1 MSAST
6 VRNGISSVPEMVLS
20 QARRRPDAPAV
31 ACEGQLTT
39 YGELVRQAAG
49 IALALTRS
57 GVRPGAVVAIHLDR
71 GIGVLAAQLG
81 IWSTGGICLTL
92 PPDLPRGRLEAMVAD
107 AAPEA
112 VVGDFA
118 GGPDAGLPG
127 VPRVIDRAACAPAEP
142 DALGVPGGGAYLI
155 YTSGSTG
162 VPKGVLVGHD
172 SFALLARWHGD
183 TYGVTPA
190 DRAASIAAMSFD
202 AFMWE
207 TWPYLC
213 HGASIH
219 FAPGELKL
227 APWELGDW
235 YRAQAIDLA
244 FLPTPLAEA
253 YLRHGTHFGQ
263 LRCLLTGGDR
273 LRLRDGH
280 PLRRFV
286 NHYGPTET
294 TVVATSHEVAPTSTG
309 PVPIGRAI
317 GPARTMVADGT
328 AEAESGA
335 PGELLVG
342 GACLALGYW
351 RNQAATESGFVR
363 VGGSAQRWYRT
374 GDLVRRNDEGEL
386 EFLGRIDRQIK
397 VRGVRVEPGEI
408 EGVLG
413 RCPGVNDVVVD
424 WDQDEARLT
433 AYVVGDAHSDAPRS
447 AAALK
452 EFARRHLPAEMVPQH
467 YVFVGSIPM
476 TAHGKIDRTSLLR
489 HTR

>member
-1 MSAST
+1 M
-6 VRNGISSVPEMVLS
+6 RGNGIGSVPQMVLDR
-20 QARRRPDAPAV
+20 ARRQPDAPA
-31 ACEGQLTT
+31 AESAGGRSS
-39 YGELVRQAAG
+39 YRELVERAG
-49 IALALTRS
+49 GVALALTRS
-57 GVRPGAVVAIHLDR
+57 GVRPGAVVAVHMDR
-71 GIGVLAAQLG
+71 GTGVLTAQLG
-81 IWSTGGICLTL
+81 IWLMGGVCLTL
-92 PPDLPRGRLEAMVAD
+92 PPDTPRGRLEAILAD
-107 AAPEA
+107 AAPQA
-112 VVGDFA
+112 VVGDSS
-118 GGPDAGLPG
+118 GDAGADLPG
-127 VPRVIDRAACAPAEP
+127 VARVIDLAACGAAEP
-142 DALGVPGGGAYLI
+142 PTSGTTGGGAYLI
-155 YTSGSTG
+155 HTSGSTG

-172 SFALLARWHGD
+172 SFARLARWHGGA
-183 TYGVTPA
+183 YGVLPA
-190 DRAASIAAMSFD
+190 DRVSSIAAMSFD

-213 HGASIH
+213 HGASVH

-235 YRAQAIDLA
+235 YKARSIDLS

-317 GPARTMVADGT
+317 GPARTMVFDGERET
-328 AEAESGA
+328 AAGTE
-335 PGELLVG
+335 GELLVG
-342 GACLALGYW
+342 GGCLALGYW
-351 RNQAATESGFVR
+351 RNPAATERSFVR
-363 VGGSAQRWYRT
+363 VTGSDRTWYRT
-374 GDLVRRNDEGEL
+374 GDLVRRDDAGEL

-413 RCPGVNDVVVD
+413 RCPGVSDVVVD
-424 WDQDEARLT
+424 REPDGDRLT
-433 AYVVGDAHSDAPRS
+433 AYVVGDADGGAHSAS
-447 AAALK
+447 ALTR
-452 EFARRHLPAEMVPQH
+452 FVRRHLPAEMVPQN
-467 YVFVGSIPM
+467 YVFLDRIPM
-476 TAHGKIDRTSLLR
+476 TAHGKVDRASLLR
-489 HTR
+489 TP

>member
-1 MSAST
+1 MT
-6 VRNGISSVPEMVLS
+6 HRNGTGSVPDMVLA
-20 QARRRPDAPAV
+20 QARRQPDAPAT
-31 ACEGQLTT
+31 ACVGERITYRQLA
-39 YGELVRQAAG
+39 GRAAG
-49 IALALTRS
+49 IAAALTRS
-57 GVRPGAVVAIHLDR
+57 GVRPGAVVAVHTER
-71 GIGVLAAQLG
+71 GPGVLPAQLG
-81 IWSTGGICLTL
+81 VWLMGGICLTL
-92 PPDLPRGRLEAMVAD
+92 PCDLPRGRLEAILTD
-107 AAPEA
+107 AAPQA
-112 VVGDFA
+112 VVGGPC
-118 GGPDAGLPG
+118 GGPEADVPG
-127 VPRVIDRAACAPAEP
+127 VARVIDPAACATADPEALAPAG
-142 DALGVPGGGAYLI
+142 DSAYLI

-162 VPKGVLVGHD
+162 APKGVLVGHEF
-172 SFALLARWHGD
+172 FALLARWHGG
-183 TYGVTPA
+183 YGVTPA
-190 DRAASIAAMSFD
+190 DRASSIAALSFD

-213 HGASIH
+213 HGASVH

-235 YRAQAIDLA
+235 YREQGIGLS

-273 LRLRDGH
+273 LRLWDGH

-309 PVPIGRAI
+309 AVPIGWAI
-317 GPARTMVADGT
+317 GTARTMVFDGERET
-328 AEAESGA
+328 APAA
-335 PGELLVG
+335 AGELLVG

-351 RNQAATESGFVR
+351 GNPAATQRSFVR
-363 VGGSAQRWYRT
+363 VTGSGDRWYRT

-413 RCPGVNDVVVD
+413 RYPGASDVVVD
-424 WDQDEARLT
+424 WDQDGARLT
-433 AYVVGDAHSDAPRS
+433 AYVVGGADGGEAHTRS
-447 AAALK
+447 GLTG
-452 EFARRHLPAEMVPQH
+452 FVRRHLPAEMVPQH
-467 YVFVGSIPM
+467 YVFLDRIPM
-476 TAHGKIDRTSLLR
+476 TAQGKVDRTALLR
-489 HTR
+489 TP

>member
-6 VRNGISSVPEMVLS
+6 GRNGIRSVPEMVLE
-20 QARRRPDAPAV
+20 QARRQPDAPALKSD
-31 ACEGQLTT
+31 GKRTT
-39 YGELVRQAAG
+39 YRALVERAAG
-49 IALALTRS
+49 LARALTRS
-57 GVRPGAVVAIHLDR
+57 GVRPGAVVAIHLER
-71 GIGVLAAQLG
+71 GVAVPAAQLG
-81 IWSTGGICLTL
+81 IWLMGGICLTL
-92 PPDLPRGRLEAMVAD
+92 PPGMPRGRLEAILAD

-112 VVGDFA
+112 VVGDSSGA
-118 GGPDAGLPG
+118 VDAELPG
-127 VPRVIDRAACAPAEP
+127 VPRVIDLAACAVVPP
-142 DALGVPGGGAYLI
+142 DASGVSAGSAYLI
-155 YTSGSTG
+155 HTSGSTG
-162 VPKGVLVGHD
+162 VPKGVLVGHE

-183 TYGVTPA
+183 TYGVTPG
-190 DRAASIAAMSFD
+190 DRASSIAAMSFD

-213 HGASIH
+213 HGASVH
-219 FAPGELKL
+219 FAPDELKL

-235 YRAQAIDLA
+235 YREQAIDLS

-253 YLRHGTHFGQ
+253 YLRHGTRFGQ

-273 LRLRDGH
+273 LRLWDGH

-294 TVVATSHEVAPTSTG
+294 TVVATSYEVAPRSTG

-317 GPARTMVADGT
+317 DSARTMVLDGQRQAGT
-328 AEAESGA
+328 GA
-335 PGELLVG
+335 AGELLVG

-351 RNQAATESGFVR
+351 RNRAATERSFVR
-363 VGGSAQRWYRT
+363 VTGSAGRWYRT

-413 RCPGVNDVVVD
+413 RYPGVNDVVVD
-424 WDQDEARLT
+424 WNQDQSLLT
-433 AYVVGDAHSDAPRS
+433 AYVVGAPDGVDRRS
-447 AAALK
+447 ASALK
-452 EFARRHLPAEMVPQH
+452 QFMLRHLPSEMVPQT
-467 YVFVGSIPM
+467 YVFVESIPM
-476 TAHGKIDRTSLLR
+476 TVHGKIDRISLLR
-489 HTR
+489 TP

>member
-1 MSAST
+1 
-6 VRNGISSVPEMVLS
+6 MVLD
-20 QARRRPDAPAV
+20 QARRQPDAPAV
-31 ACEGQLTT
+31 ECAGKSAT
-39 YGELVRQAAG
+39 YRELVRQAAG
-49 IALALTRS
+49 IALVLTRS
-57 GVRPGAVVAIHLDR
+57 GVRPGAVVAVHLDR
-71 GIGVLAAQLG
+71 GIGVPAAQLG
-81 IWSTGGICLTL
+81 IWLTGGICLTL
-92 PPDLPRGRLEAMVAD
+92 PPGMPRGRLERILAD

-112 VVGDFA
+112 AVGDSSGA
-118 GGPDAGLPG
+118 VEGELPG
-127 VPRVIDRAACAPAEP
+127 VSRMIDLAACAAVEP
-142 DALGVPGGGAYLI
+142 DVVVTPGDGAYLI

-190 DRAASIAAMSFD
+190 DRASSIAAMSFD

-213 HGASIH
+213 HGASVH
-219 FAPGELKL
+219 FAPEELKL

-235 YRAQAIDLA
+235 YREQAIDLS

-273 LRLRDGH
+273 LRLWDGH

-317 GPARTMVADGT
+317 GSARTMVFDGER
-328 AEAESGA
+328 EAGSGA
-335 PGELLVG
+335 TGELLVG
-342 GACLALGYW
+342 GGCLALGYW
-351 RNQAATESGFVR
+351 RNHAATERSFVR
-363 VGGSAQRWYRT
+363 VTGSARTWYRT
-374 GDLVRRNDEGEL
+374 GDLVRRNDGGEL

-413 RCPGVNDVVVD
+413 RYPGVNDVVVD
-424 WDQDEARLT
+424 WDPDEARLT
-433 AYVVGDAHSDAPRS
+433 AYVVGDVNGDDPRS
-447 AAALK
+447 SSALG
-452 EFARRHLPAEMVPQH
+452 EFVRRHLPGEMVPQN
-467 YVFVGSIPM
+467 YVFMDSIPM
-476 TAHGKIDRTSLLR
+476 TAHGKIDRASLLR
-489 HTR
+489 TP

>member
-1 MSAST
+1 MSAVT
-6 VRNGISSVPEMVLS
+6 HRNGAGSVPEMVLA
-20 QARRRPDAPAV
+20 QARRQPDAPA
-31 ACEGQLTT
+31 AEYLGERTT
-39 YGELVRQAAG
+39 YRQLAGRAAG
-49 IALALTRS
+49 IAAELTRS
-57 GVRPGAVVAIHLDR
+57 GVRPGAVVAVHTER
-71 GIGVLAAQLG
+71 GPGVLAAQLG
-81 IWSTGGICLTL
+81 VWLMGGVCLTL
-92 PPDLPRGRLEAMVAD
+92 PSDLPRGRLETILTD

-112 VVGDFA
+112 VVGGPR
-118 GGPDAGLPG
+118 GGPEAVAPG
-127 VPRVIDRAACAPAEP
+127 VPRVIDPAECAPAEP
-142 DALGVPGGGAYLI
+142 GALVPAGGGAYLI

-162 VPKGVLVGHD
+162 VPKGVLVGHE
-172 SFALLARWHGD
+172 SFALLARWHGG

-190 DRAASIAAMSFD
+190 DRASSIAALSFD

-213 HGASIH
+213 HGASVH
-219 FAPGELKL
+219 FAPAELKL

-235 YRAQAIDLA
+235 YREQGIGLS

-273 LRLRDGH
+273 LRLWDGH

-309 PVPIGRAI
+309 AVPIGRAI
-317 GPARTMVADGT
+317 GPSRTMVVDGERET
-328 AEAESGA
+328 APGA
-335 PGELLVG
+335 AGELLVG

-351 RNQAATESGFVR
+351 GNPAATERSFVR
-363 VGGSAQRWYRT
+363 LTGSGDRWYRT

-408 EGVLG
+408 EAVLG
-413 RCPGVNDVVVD
+413 RCPGVSDVVVD
-424 WDQDEARLT
+424 WDQDAARLT
-433 AYVVGDAHSDAPRS
+433 AYVVGGADGGDAHAAS
-447 AAALK
+447 ALTG
-452 EFARRHLPAEMVPQH
+452 FARRQLPAEMVPQH
-467 YVFVGSIPM
+467 YVFLDRIPM
-476 TAHGKIDRTSLLR
+476 TAHGKVDRTALVR
-489 HTR
+489 TP

>member
-1 MSAST
+1 MNTPTGRAGT
-6 VRNGISSVPEMVLS
+6 GSVAEMVLE
-20 QARRRPDAPAV
+20 QARRQPDAPAL
-31 ACEGQLTT
+31 EGGGKPAT
-39 YGELVRQAAG
+39 YRALVTRAAG
-49 IALALTRS
+49 VARALTRS

-71 GIGVLAAQLG
+71 GVAVPAAQLG
-81 IWSTGGICLTL
+81 VWLMGGICLTL
-92 PPDLPRGRLEAMVAD
+92 PPGMPHGRLEAILAD

-112 VVGDFA
+112 VVADSSGAADT
-118 GGPDAGLPG
+118 DLPG
-127 VPRVIDRAACAPAEP
+127 VPRVIDLAACAGVEP
-142 DALGVPGGGAYLI
+142 EAPGAPGAGAYLV

-162 VPKGVLVGHD
+162 VPKGVLVGHE

-183 TYGVTPA
+183 TYDVTPA
-190 DRAASIAAMSFD
+190 DRASSIAAMSFD

-213 HGASIH
+213 HGASVH
-219 FAPGELKL
+219 FAPDELKL

-235 YRAQAIDLA
+235 YREAAIDLS

-253 YLRHGTHFGQ
+253 YLRHGTRFGQ

-273 LRLRDGH
+273 LRLWDGH

-294 TVVATSHEVAPTSTG
+294 TVVATSHEVAPTGTG

-317 GPARTMVADGT
+317 GPARTLVLDGEREAVA
-328 AEAESGA
+328 GA
-335 PGELLVG
+335 AGELLVG

-351 RNQAATESGFVR
+351 RNPAATGKSFVR
-363 VGGSAQRWYRT
+363 LSGSGRRWYRT

-386 EFLGRIDRQIK
+386 EFLGRTDRQIK

-413 RCPGVNDVVVD
+413 RCPGVRDVVVD
-424 WDQDEARLT
+424 RDRDGAALT
-433 AYVVGDAHSDAPRS
+433 AYVAGDPRDAEPRS
-447 AAALK
+447 AAVLK
-452 EFARRHLPAEMVPQH
+452 EFAGRFLPAEMVPQN
-467 YVFVGSIPM
+467 YVFVDSIPL
-476 TAHGKIDRTSLLR
+476 TPHGKIDRASLLG
-489 HTR
+489 TP